1 LARVVSVRQRRGK
14 MVSRQ
19 SGTGELKARGRAR
32 DGKERTLIGMHHNQC
47 QVGKYLTQKQLKV
60 GVEVL
65 SLCTRAKA
73 AFR

>member
-1 LARVVSVRQRRGK
+1 